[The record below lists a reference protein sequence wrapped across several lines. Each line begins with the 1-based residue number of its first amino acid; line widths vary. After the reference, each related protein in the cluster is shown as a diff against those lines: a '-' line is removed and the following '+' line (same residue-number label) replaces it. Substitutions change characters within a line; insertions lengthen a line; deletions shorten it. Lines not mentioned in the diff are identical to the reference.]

1 MTRLTDYMWS
11 LPHEPETSDPPEI
24 AALQEM
30 FSAPLVRTLEEPMAG
45 LGYQLDSSDVVVK
58 LDERV
63 DNTRDTY
70 YANVRFL
77 RYLSPEIIVRVHF
90 EHAEWALFLP
100 APETHTFFINLDRFK
115 VVPPTHH
122 LVPAWPGRLHLRMS
136 NRPDDT
142 LEHDGPDQIWQY
154 SSMPEFDELLSLFLD
169 KFERLGRF
177 RLEHVSSQY

>member
-11 LPHEPETSDPPEI
+11 LPHEPEGSDPAEI

-30 FSAPLVRTLEEPMAG
+30 FGEPIMRLLEEPMAG

-58 LDERV
+58 LDDRI

-115 VVPPTHH
+115 VIPPANH

-136 NRPDDT
+136 NRPEDI

-154 SSMPEFDELLSLFLD
+154 SSLQELEEQLALFLD
-169 KFERLGRF
+169 KFERLGRLQ
-177 RLEHVSSQY
+177 LEHMSSRY